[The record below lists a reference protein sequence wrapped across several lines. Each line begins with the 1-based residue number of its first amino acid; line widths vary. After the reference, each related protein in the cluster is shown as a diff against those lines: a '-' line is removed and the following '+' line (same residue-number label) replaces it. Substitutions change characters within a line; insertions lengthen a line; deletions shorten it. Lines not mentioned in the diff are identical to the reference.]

1 MSEEAA
7 LTLVQT
13 QRQQAVLSPMSAVG
27 DIEGPVPRV
36 SDDMTVE
43 VALSVMAS
51 ARVEYLLLCD
61 GDDQHT
67 GSITLAELAVHRG
80 RSTYTDQIR
89 LRDFSL
95 ITSPDQPV
103 LLLPVRSPSL

>member
-1 MSEEAA
+1 
-7 LTLVQT
+7 
-13 QRQQAVLSPMSAVG
+13 MSAVDDMATAG
-27 DIEGPVPRV
+27 PRV

-61 GDDQHT
+61 GDDQCT

-80 RSTYTDQIR
+80 SSTYTDRIR
-89 LRDFSL
+89 LRDVLGGPF
-95 ITSPDQPV
+95 TSPVPRPV
-103 LLLPVRSPSL
+103 AVGEHGRAPGVLALSH